1 MDNKK
6 ISNDS
11 KILEEMI
18 PEHKM
23 GFKILTELQLRNMFP
38 TYENLFEKI
47 NVHRQKIQS
56 FDTKKMS
63 QLDYQYNMMYDTIFS
78 IFGARGSGK
87 TSAVF
92 TLKKMI
98 REKYEPYGDYVFPII
113 MPEMIPETC
122 DLISWILAI
131 LGEAVTDLEKQL
143 EKDSEL
149 IRDNDFFK
157 DCRFRRDNRL
167 RQEYNYIRELYF
179 AKGYD
184 VGREKSLEAAIGS
197 NGIQVQYS
205 YEFAHKLIMFWATL
219 KEAIAKAK
227 HLEPGREPLI
237 YFIFDDVDLTPNKV
251 EEMLSTIIKYLSH
264 PNIIVI
270 VTADEELFNDVVEEK
285 LQGKIGAYA
294 RKYEYNR
301 SSLYYPFSEYDSY
314 LLQQEKAEK
323 QKLQS
328 MAHLYLGKVLPPSLR
343 YYIMTFNT
351 CNKRRGFIESVK
363 GWHAHD
369 AINVETF
376 LRQQVNKLKECGAQ
390 TVKEYD
396 NFMYYGNGF
405 IETYLLFW
413 GNTSRQLANEC
424 FLVEELF
431 KQLIHIYN
439 KHTYSKERS
448 DNQNIIEEI
457 YQQIY
462 HFLYNSINTDG
473 DMQLE
478 KEETESLINYVW
490 NKYYDQWPLYIRYDY
505 LNEYYNKKISIELER
520 EKGEQ
525 WHKIVNIVL
534 KMYILLFF
542 VENLLLILEKIV
554 SGNTIY
560 PKVNKRQKGCR
571 SLVTFLDSLT
581 KEGMSL
587 ARCNKS
593 NDLDS
598 LLYHYGWLMERIDL
612 VTNFDFRD
620 RVYAQDYLYT
630 LDSKVKVNMI
640 FSEEMLTW
648 SKENP
653 KWFTTMVTIVYLQYS
668 GWYLLNER
676 NIRNLG
682 VDKRVNLYD
691 IFVARKR
698 YELEELIQSNLLNG
712 RLETD
717 TPSAYDFLE
726 SLRQSKE
733 VKTEE
738 RDIDSRIK
746 RTVETMGNPKNLDVI
761 EELINSVSDGIE
773 DVYYYLIQ
781 RGIFPKNVVLKDIT
795 RENSAIQLETLLNYM
810 KNKLAAYSKK
820 FKFYRIKDE
829 GKFNEVL
836 QHLLTYVEEDD
847 SIRGLTPEI
856 DTDGMYISVKALE
869 NLHESLLDSYVR
881 IQKEP
886 WVAENT
892 MNLQKWNEIIDQLE
906 LKIDDMYITDAIDYV
921 AIWNVVNHLQQYY
934 IPAYIEGK
942 KKQEMAES
950 VLEGGNDSRFSRK
963 FFDAMKE
970 AVISEGENF
979 VYKDNGGYLKILIT
993 NQIERGA
1000 REYYNR
1006 ITKKGIRDDE

>member
-1 MDNKK
+1 MDNKR
-6 ISNDS
+6 IGDDS
-11 KILEEMI
+11 KILKQMI

-78 IFGARGSGK
+78 IFGTRGSGK

-143 EKDSEL
+143 EKDPEL
-149 IRDNDFFK
+149 IRDSDFFK

-205 YEFAHKLIMFWATL
+205 YEFAQKLIMFWTTL
-219 KEAIAKAK
+219 KEAIVKAK
-227 HLEPGREPLI
+227 HLESGQEPLI

-264 PNIIVI
+264 PNVAVI

-285 LQGKIGAYA
+285 LQSKIRAYA
-294 RKYEYNR
+294 TKYEYNR

-323 QKLQS
+323 HKLQN

-343 YYIMTFNT
+343 YYIMTFDN
-351 CNKRRGFIESVK
+351 CSKRRGFIESVK
-363 GWHAHD
+363 GGHTND

-376 LRQQVNKLKECGAQ
+376 LRQQVNNLQECGEIK
-390 TVKEYD
+390 TNEYD
-396 NFMYYGNGF
+396 NFMYYKNSF

-431 KQLIHIYN
+431 RQLIHIYK
-439 KHTYSKERS
+439 KHAPQKTSR
-448 DNQNIIEEI
+448 DDQNIIEKV

-473 DMQLE
+473 DMRLE

-505 LNEYYNKKISIELER
+505 LHEYYNKKINIELER

-525 WHKIVNIVL
+525 WHRIVNIVL

-542 VENLLLILEKIV
+542 VENLLLILGKMI
-554 SGNTIY
+554 SGNIIY
-560 PKVNKRQKGCR
+560 PKGNKKQKGCR

-581 KEGMSL
+581 KEGVSL
-587 ARCNKS
+587 ARCDKS
-593 NDLDS
+593 NDLGA
-598 LLYHYGWLMERIDL
+598 LLYQYGWLTERIDL
-612 VTNFDFRD
+612 VTSFDVCD
-620 RVYAQDYLYT
+620 RTYAQDYLYT
-630 LDSKVKVNMI
+630 LDSKVKASRI
-640 FSEEMLTW
+640 SSEKMLTW

-653 KWFTTMVTIVYLQYS
+653 KWFATMVTIVYLQYE
-668 GWYLLNER
+668 GLYLMNDR

-682 VDKRVNLYD
+682 VDERINLYD
-691 IFVARKR
+691 SFVGRKR
-698 YELEELIQSNLLNG
+698 YELEELIQSNLLNDK
-712 RLETD
+712 LETD
-717 TPSAYDFLE
+717 THSAFDLFE
-726 SLRQSKE
+726 GLRRYME
-733 VKTEE
+733 VHTEK
-738 RDIDSRIK
+738 RGIDSKIK
-746 RTVETMGNPKNLDVI
+746 RRVEMLGNSKNLDMVNREI
-761 EELINSVSDGIE
+761 YEEAGGIRG
-773 DVYYYLIQ
+773 VYYYLIEG
-781 RGIFPKNVVLKDIT
+781 GILPKNIVPEEIT
-795 RENSAIQLETLLNYM
+795 RDNSGVQLETLLNYM
-810 KNKLAAYSKK
+810 KNKLAEYSEK
-820 FKFYRIKDE
+820 FKFYRIKDSE
-829 GKFNEVL
+829 KFKRIL
-836 QHLLTYVEEDD
+836 HGLLTYVEEDN
-847 SIRGLTPEI
+847 SIRGLIPQNGLGGT
-856 DTDGMYISVKALE
+856 YISIRALE
-869 NLHESLLDSYVR
+869 NVHESLLNSYAR

-886 WVAENT
+886 WAAENT
-892 MNLQKWNEIIDQLE
+892 MNLQKWNEIIDLLE
-906 LKIDDMYITDAIDYV
+906 LEIGDMYIKYAMDYV
-921 AIWNVVNHLQQYY
+921 AIWNVVNDLQQYY
-934 IPAYIEGK
+934 IPAYIEEK
-942 KKQEMAES
+942 KKEMVES
-950 VLEGGNDSRFSRK
+950 IAEGGNDSRFSRK
-963 FFDAMKE
+963 FYDAIKE
-970 AVISEGENF
+970 ILDPKSEKNINRNDDGF
-979 VYKDNGGYLKILIT
+979 LRRLIT